1 MKKVLISLVVMA
13 LVLVVTDRVAVTVA
27 QRAISS
33 QVAASGELSGKPTV
47 SIGGFPFLTQA
58 LSGRY
63 SSIEVH
69 ADGVADNQGVAQ
81 FDATL
86 TGVRL
91 PLSAVLSGSIDNV
104 PVGSLD
110 ARVVLTYAELERR
123 VANRR
128 LKLSAAGD
136 LLRVTGSVTVLGRTL
151 SASALSS
158 LSVSGGDVRVTAQR
172 FEVGVRPADAVLTK
186 ALGKRLDFAVRVGA
200 LPYGLTL
207 TSAAAVSTGIE
218 ATAVARNTTLTR

>member
-1 MKKVLISLVVMA
+1 MKTLLISLVLLA
-13 LVLVVTDRVAVTVA
+13 LVLVVADRVAVTVA
-27 QRAISS
+27 QGAIAS
-33 QVAASGELSGKPTV
+33 QVAASGELSGEPTV
-47 SIGGFPFLTQA
+47 SIDGFPFLTQA
-58 LSGRY
+58 LTGHY
-63 SSIEVH
+63 SSIEFH

-86 TGVRL
+86 TDVRL
-91 PLSAVLSGSIDNV
+91 PLSAVLSGSIDSV

-110 ARVVLTYAELERR
+110 ARVVLTYAELQRR

-128 LKLSAAGD
+128 LTLSAAGD

-172 FEVGVRPADAVLTK
+172 FEVGARPADAVLTA
-186 ALGKRLDFAVRVGA
+186 ALGKRLDFAVRVGK
-200 LPYGLTL
+200 LPYGLAL
-207 TSAAAVSTGIE
+207 TSATAVPSGIE